1 MVEKCHFHGFF
12 RFSTFLCSDFV
23 FEKSELKNRTHFSL
37 FLSTMENIH
46 IHLHTDE
53 RNNEK

>member
-12 RFSTFLCSDFV
+12 RFPTFLCSDFV
-23 FEKSELKNRTHFSL
+23 FEKSELKNRNHFSL

-46 IHLHTDE
+46 IYLHTDE
-53 RNNEK
+53 IFSEK